1 MTLVATL
8 ATARYLTQ
16 ARTVKQCWLPALQT
30 LVRMLVFVK
39 RHLILRVSPA
49 CVLLAGKVSDVQL
62 TLMSAPPS
70 RV

>member
-8 ATARYLTQ
+8 VTVHCLTQ
-16 ARTVKQCWLPALQT
+16 ARIVKQCWLPALQT

-39 RHLILRVSPA
+39 RHLILRASPA

-62 TLMSAPPS
+62 TLMNAPPS
-70 RV
+70 HV